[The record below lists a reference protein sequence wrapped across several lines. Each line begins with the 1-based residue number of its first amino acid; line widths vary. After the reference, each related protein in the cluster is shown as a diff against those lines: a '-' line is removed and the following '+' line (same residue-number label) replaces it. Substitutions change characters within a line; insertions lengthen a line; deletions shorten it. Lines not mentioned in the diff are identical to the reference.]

1 MPPRRN
7 TQYALTRKAAE
18 LSLAAPQVV
27 MYRVARMAQA
37 GFSPDA
43 RDRREFT
50 LMGAEK
56 LAAFHES
63 WYAMWW
69 ASWRAQQ
76 SLLLT
81 LVRSMWLPWGGT
93 GMAGPLALQRR
104 LWRQLP
110 GLGAGVVGR
119 GMTPVHSRA
128 VSNAKRLARATRR

>member
-1 MPPRRN
+1 MPSRRN
-7 TQYALTRKAAE
+7 ARQYALTLKAAE

-27 MYRVARMAQA
+27 MHRLARMAQA
-37 GFSPDA
+37 GANPNA

-81 LVRSMWLPWGGT
+81 VMRSMWMPW
-93 GMAGPLALQRR
+93 AGLAGSGALQRT

-110 GLGAGVVGR
+110 GLAAGIAGK
-119 GMTPVHSRA
+119 GMAPVHKRA
-128 VSNAKRLARATRR
+128 VANARRLGRVKLP